1 MLRVPNGGRVRLV
14 GHSTGRTQT
23 KEIIMG
29 IMTSDGFSKP
39 EPEPSKKVYLC
50 ISCGEEAEEGVS
62 LCEDCQESFDKEMER
77 N

>member
-1 MLRVPNGGRVRLV
+1 
-14 GHSTGRTQT
+14 
-23 KEIIMG
+23 MG

-62 LCEDCQESFDKEMER
+62 LCEDCQEGFDKEMER